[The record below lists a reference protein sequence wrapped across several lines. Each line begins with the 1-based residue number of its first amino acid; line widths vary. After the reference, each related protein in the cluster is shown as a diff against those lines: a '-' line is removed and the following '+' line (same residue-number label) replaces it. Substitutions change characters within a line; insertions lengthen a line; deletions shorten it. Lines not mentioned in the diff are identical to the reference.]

1 MNAQTNLEDS
11 RISRWDRNLE
21 HPQIYGNPNLPIEI
35 QQSIQK
41 NTFKKKLV
49 FTYIS
54 PLKLFWETLWD
65 DKSFWHWK
73 MNA

>member
-1 MNAQTNLEDS
+1 MIWTMNAETNLEDS
-11 RISRWDRNLE
+11 RISCWDRNLE

-41 NTFKKKLV
+41 NTLEELV

-54 PLKLFWETLWD
+54 PLKLFE
-65 DKSFWHWK
+65 KHCGMISPFGIEK
-73 MNA
+73 